1 MRATDSM
8 DTDRR
13 WIPRARSA
21 HVVERPLSCTTARA
35 RLRHRRAP
43 IHRLRSTG
51 ALSSLARGRSPDRS
65 PRSPAARNPVCA
77 LSVGRGSVPG
87 RPVSGTFRADRD
99 SAIPSTGPAC
109 ADMRSSH
116 SEIAYPNGTIPFAV
130 QVPRHDYPRLRSCR
144 SGNAPAPLTDR
155 SGSQIYPR
163 WNRGKPRESAPRL
176 GGDHCHS
183 AGTINIVSP
192 RHEYHHSQQPTTA
205 LPVHGPP
212 PSVRGNRS

>member
-1 MRATDSM
+1 MRSTDSM
-8 DTDRR
+8 DTDVAGSPALAAPMSSNVRY
-13 WIPRARSA
+13 
-21 HVVERPLSCTTARA
+21 
-35 RLRHRRAP
+35 RAP
-43 IHRLRSTG
+43 RHERAFATDARRYTGSEVPVLCHRLRAVDRRTDP
-51 ALSSLARGRSPDRS
+51 RGHQP
-65 PRSPAARNPVCA
+65 PAIPFAP

-87 RPVSGTFRADRD
+87 RPISGTFRADRD

-183 AGTINIVSP
+183 AGTVNIVSP

-205 LPVHGPP
+205 LPVHSPP